1 LGDSTDSLSSLSN
14 TIASDDT
21 DISNKFSLAIETNE
35 FDKLIQRIKIV
46 VDNKLSNRQNL
57 SNNSTKTT
65 ANDLRQELLRLRT
78 ELNHEE
84 SEDDVEHL
92 KSPINKRK
100 IRPSPKSQS
109 FDETDLGKF

>member
-1 LGDSTDSLSSLSN
+1 LGDSTDSLSSPSN

-46 VDNKLSNRQNL
+46 VDNNL